1 MRNSSVSRSHI
12 VVLVLVLVLVL
23 LVVEEI
29 VEMDKDSVESWFR
42 LRQKVMAVTVVGVV
56 GVGVVGVVVV
66 VVVVVTVVVVV
77 VVVVVR
83 SLISASR
90 QHKTQTNSNANQF
103 YARTMQRLCSS
114 LEFPLLKIY
123 QAARAWVQICL
134 QM

>member
-1 MRNSSVSRSHI
+1 M
-12 VVLVLVLVLVL
+12 
-23 LVVEEI
+23 VEEI

-66 VVVVVTVVVVV
+66 VVVVTV

>member
-1 MRNSSVSRSHI
+1 MVVVVVVLVVLGVLVVLVV

-66 VVVVVTVVVVV
+66 VVV
-77 VVVVVR
+77 R

-123 QAARAWVQICL
+123 QAAGAWVQICL

>member
-1 MRNSSVSRSHI
+1 M
-12 VVLVLVLVLVL
+12 
-23 LVVEEI
+23 VEEI

-66 VVVVVTVVVVV
+66 VP